1 MKTIQSLNKYLSY
14 TVFQHSVETGHTSL
28 VNIMITTS
36 MSLSVYQRMNLVK
49 TFISICNAFRGRTK
63 LSMPL

>member
-28 VNIMITTS
+28 SKYYDYHKYVFI
-36 MSLSVYQRMNLVK
+36 SLSKNEFSKNFYKYMQC
-49 TFISICNAFRGRTK
+49 F
-63 LSMPL
+63 